1 MYVLIADF
9 FKEDIPGGGEI
20 VNDEIVSV
28 LSEPLDKAPI
38 RIHSHL
44 ATLLFIEKHTGSN
57 FIVGN
62 FLNLSPASR
71 RRLQSE
77 RYVIY
82 EHDHKYLKT
91 RDPSVFPELHA
102 PREQVINQEFYRS
115 AVAVICQSKMHAD
128 VVYKNTG
135 LRNIVNAG
143 GNPWPEDHLRVI
155 EKYLDSPKKKL
166 CGIMDSPNS
175 VKNTEGAIRFC
186 KQQGY
191 EYKLI
196 PPSTHEGF
204 IKELSECDSF
214 AFFPRVMETMSR
226 VIVEAKMLGCKIYTN
241 ALIGATSEEW
251 FSLKGAELIEH
262 VRDARYEIAGLVASA
277 FLSDRRSPYEDI
289 TVILNAYRRPYNL
302 DAQIKAIRDQ
312 TRPPKQI
319 WVWVNDH
326 EDLNGFDFAQIDS
339 DKVFRNDHNWKFYG
353 RFAGALLAETEHVA
367 IFDDDTIPGSR
378 WLENCLNTM
387 ETHEGILGS
396 AGVILQ
402 GDTYNPHQRCGWP
415 THNPET
421 TQVDLVG
428 HAWFFK
434 RDWLKYLWAE
444 TPITWDNGEDMQFSY
459 AAQKYGNI
467 NTYCPPHPPSDKE
480 FHGSILGNELGIDDK
495 ATSTNSSLSHQAFF
509 SERDYC
515 VSTAISRGW
524 VLVKDQEK

>member
-9 FKEDIPGGGEI
+9 FKEDILGGGEI
-20 VNDEIVSV
+20 VNDEIFST
-28 LSEPLDKAPI
+28 LSDRAGAPTVK
-38 RIHSHL
+38 IHSHL
-44 ATLLFIEKHTGSN
+44 VTLPFIESHTGLN

-62 FLNLSPASR
+62 FLNLSPASQ
-71 RRLQSE
+71 RRLRRE

-91 RDPSVFPELHA
+91 RDPSVFPNLLA
-102 PREQVINQEFYRS
+102 PKEQLTNMAFYRDAL
-115 AVAVICQSKMHAD
+115 AVVCQSKMHAD
-128 VVYKNTG
+128 VLAKNTH

-143 GNPWPEDHLRVI
+143 GNPWPEDHLQTI
-155 EKYLDSPKKKL
+155 EEHLDVSKKGL
-166 CGIMDSPNS
+166 CGIMDSPNQ
-175 VKNTEGAIRFC
+175 VKNTEGAIQFC

-196 PPSTHEGF
+196 PPGAHDTF

-214 AFFPRVMETMSR
+214 AFFPVVMETMSR

-241 ALIGATSEEW
+241 GLIGATSEDW
-251 FSLKGAELIEH
+251 FSLKGQDLVDH
-262 VRDARYEIAGLVASA
+262 TRGKRSEIATLFENIFSPTN
-277 FLSDRRSPYEDI
+277 SSPYQDI

-302 DAQIKAIRDQ
+302 DAQIKAIREQ
-312 TRPPKQI
+312 TKPPKQI

-326 EDLNGFDFAQIDS
+326 EDLDGFDFSQLDA

-353 RFAGALLAETEHVA
+353 RFAAALLAETEHVA

-378 WLENCLNTM
+378 WLENCLSTM

-396 AGVILQ
+396 AGVILE
-402 GDTYNPHQRCGWP
+402 GETYNPHQRCGWP
-415 THNPET
+415 THNEET

-434 RDWLKYLWAE
+434 REWLRYLWTE
-444 TPITWDNGEDMQFSY
+444 PPITWDNGEDMQFSY

-467 NTYCPPHPPSDKE
+467 NTYCPPHPADDKE
-480 FHGSILGNELGIDDK
+480 LHGSILGNELGIDDK

-515 VSTAISRGW
+515 VSSAVARGW